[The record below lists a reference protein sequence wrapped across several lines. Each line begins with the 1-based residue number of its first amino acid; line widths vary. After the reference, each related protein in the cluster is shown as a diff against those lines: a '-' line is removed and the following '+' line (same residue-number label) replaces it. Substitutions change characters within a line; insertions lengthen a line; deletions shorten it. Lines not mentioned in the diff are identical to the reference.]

1 MHSPS
6 VSDFPSV
13 SEKISDSVENFRN
26 FTFSRKFFRFSS
38 AKISDDVLL
47 SSTTNFAN
55 FPLFSVF
62 KYISPLFLKKYSF
75 PLFFKISPC
84 FRQIYVFFTY
94 FICFSSPPTFTM
106 MHLCITQCTYWT
118 PLASSSLQVSPLK
131 SRDTYRARNSERMEI
146 L

>member
-1 MHSPS
+1 MKILEILP
-6 VSDFPSV
+6 FP
-13 SEKISDSVENFRN
+13 ENF
-26 FTFSRKFFRFSS
+26 FDFHPPKFLMTFYCHQPQISR
-38 AKISDDVLL
+38 IS
-47 SSTTNFAN
+47 
-55 FPLFSVF
+55 PLFSVF
-62 KYISPLFLKKYSF
+62 KYISPYFEKKYSF
-75 PLFFKISPC
+75 PLFLKISPC